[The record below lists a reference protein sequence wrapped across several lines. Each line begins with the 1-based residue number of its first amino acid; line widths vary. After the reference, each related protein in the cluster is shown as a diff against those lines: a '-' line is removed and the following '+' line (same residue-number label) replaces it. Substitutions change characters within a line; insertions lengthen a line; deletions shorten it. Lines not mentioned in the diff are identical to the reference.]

1 MVPELKESAEN
12 VEHFSATEVFY
23 CS

>member
-12 VEHFSATEVFY
+12 VEHFSATEVSY